1 MLEHDNYIIKEVG
14 VNNDFLPL
22 LFERLERINDCI
34 HYYYCLY
41 TVAFINCFLIF
52 EFKIKIA
59 ISLRRTFLN
68 NNVITPKDKHILQIK
83 LNLPL
88 CPICSMSRRFSFL

>member
-1 MLEHDNYIIKEVG
+1 MGLYDIYFNVTGLCDVHLQLQLFMLEHDNYIINEVG

-22 LFERLERINDCI
+22 RFERLERINDCI

-59 ISLRRTFLN
+59 I
-68 NNVITPKDKHILQIK
+68 
-83 LNLPL
+83 
-88 CPICSMSRRFSFL
+88 